1 MNKYEAMFIVKPDLS
16 EEEAKGVHAAIKDA
30 IAKNGGT
37 VASADVWSERRRLT
51 FTLKKQQ
58 EGVYYLVKFSAPS
71 DAVAKLKYAYGLN
84 ESILRVLITRQE
96 A

>member
-1 MNKYEAMFIVKPDLS
+1 MFIVKPDLS
-16 EEEAKGVHAAIKDA
+16 EEEAKGVYAAIKDV

-71 DAVAKLKYAYGLN
+71 EAVAKLKYAYGLN
-84 ESILRVLITRQE
+84 EYILRVLITRQE